1 MPIPTV
7 APITMPM
14 RGTPFLLLALISSL
28 SSSLNSVS
36 PSLSLALKT
45 LTECVET
52 AHVEVTYPV
61 VVVVVARRT
70 GK

>member
-7 APITMPM
+7 APITMPVP
-14 RGTPFLLLALISSL
+14 GTPFLLLALLSSL

-45 LTECVET
+45 LIECVET
-52 AHVEVTYPV
+52 VHVEVTYPV